1 MALIFKW
8 GRGNDENSETRPIIN
23 HCISRHIP
31 YICNRNKLLNTM
43 KTMHIGKAVINFFQK
58 GIVLSL
64 LIFVG
69 LTARAHPPPTEG
81 PYSKGK
87 GSSSTDCAY
96 ALSPARAEVTAEA
109 SNGEVAVTVT
119 TDAGCPWTTDSNDLW
134 ITITSATSGTG
145 PGTVTYSYKA
155 NMSDQERTGTL
166 MIGGQTY
173 TVRQAGRPLI

>member
-43 KTMHIGKAVINFFQK
+43 KTMHISKAVINFFQK

-69 LTARAHPPPTEG
+69 LTARANPSRTEA

-87 GSSSTDCAY
+87 VSFSTDCAY
-96 ALSPARAEVTAEA
+96 AFSPARAEVTAEA

-119 TDAGCPWTTDSNDLW
+119 TGTNCTWTAASNDPLW
-134 ITITSATSGTG
+134 ITVTPATSSGTG

-166 MIGGQTY
+166 M
-173 TVRQAGRPLI
+173 

>member
-31 YICNRNKLLNTM
+31 YICNRNKLLNAM
-43 KTMHIGKAVINFFQK
+43 KTMHISKAVINFFQK

-69 LTARAHPPPTEG
+69 LTARANPSRTEA

-87 GSSSTDCAY
+87 ASSTDCAY
-96 ALSPARAEVTAEA
+96 ALSPARAEVTAEEGR
-109 SNGEVAVTVT
+109 GEVAVT
-119 TDAGCPWTTDSNDLW
+119 TDAGCPWTVASDAPLW
-134 ITITSATSGTG
+134 ITITSAASGTG

-166 MIGGQTY
+166 TISGQTH
-173 TVRQAGRPLI
+173 TVRQA